1 MTDIDWPSII
11 AAYQDGLTA
20 DMLQAEFQQGQGVIW
35 TVPPCSPEALER
47 AGRQFTRS
55 RARRI
60 LHIRRAVLR
69 RRDQDN
75 QAVVVA
81 TEFPSHRQEVRDL
94 DSAEA
99 VILRRLLSD
108 DVLAALDS
116 FFTPY
121 TAGAV

>member
-20 DMLQAEFQQGQGVIW
+20 DMLQAEFQRGQGVIW

-69 RRDQDN
+69 HQGEDG
-75 QAVVVA
+75 QAVVIA
-81 TEFPSHRQEVRDL
+81 TELPDRLQQVRDL
-94 DSAEA
+94 DTAEE
-99 VILRRLLSD
+99 VVLRCLLFD
-108 DVLAALDS
+108 EALAALDAAFIPS
-116 FFTPY
+116 AK
-121 TAGAV
+121 TAV